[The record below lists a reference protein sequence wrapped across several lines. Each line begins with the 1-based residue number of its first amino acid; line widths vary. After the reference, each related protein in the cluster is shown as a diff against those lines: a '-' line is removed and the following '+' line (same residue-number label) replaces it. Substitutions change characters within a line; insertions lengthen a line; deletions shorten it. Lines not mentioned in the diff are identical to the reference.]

1 MIGRQR
7 EITRLTELWQRAGAT
22 GQAQWG
28 LVGGDAGMGK
38 TTLISTF
45 VESMPDAAVL
55 IGNCL
60 PMGGA
65 GIPYAPIVGWMRA
78 LIRRHGADQVR
89 QWAGPAGWETLGVL
103 LPGVGAARPDG
114 DIERLQLS
122 EAVTAVLERAAAENP
137 LLIVLEDLHWADATT
152 AQLARF
158 LKTSLSR
165 SPLVVLGTW
174 RTDELHRKHP
184 MRPWLTEMGRLPD
197 VARLELGPLTDHDSA
212 SLVRRS
218 TASEIPPALLA
229 TIVER
234 AEGIPYFIEELAH
247 SAELGPE
254 LPWTLRDALM
264 ARVHHLDEDTQR
276 LLRLATGAGTRVD
289 HRVLAAMVQTP
300 DSGIDD
306 HRLDLLLRQAMDAS
320 LLTADEQG
328 YCFRHALLAEA
339 IHDDLLPGEH
349 TRLHA
354 RYAALFAEHP
364 DWDHGADRARHLFNT
379 SMLDEAFEAA
389 VAAARSGGLAQAE
402 SLSMLTKALEIWDRV
417 SDAET
422 IAGKH
427 DEVLAEAAELAR
439 FVGEMDHGLA
449 YIDASIAEA
458 ERRGASNAVLS
469 ERLSTR
475 GRLLSNLMREGA
487 LETMHE
493 AVERTDALGPGMARM
508 LALEGLSAVQMLEG
522 DFHGAEATAAEGIAM
537 TGEVRHSQ
545 WYFSVLNT
553 HAVALVSLGHEE
565 RGLAEMAN
573 ARPSDR
579 SHQVRLR
586 YWINHSNEL
595 ELVGRFA
602 EAADLA
608 LEGRAHARS
617 AGREWTHGS
626 MLIGN
631 AAWPLLEL
639 GRWQEADALLSRP
652 RPLNAVTGSHQ
663 LHLALLASLLAT
675 WKGELS
681 RAESLLTELAHNP
694 RTSPQRQYRMQY
706 AFTTAMLHLA
716 AGRPE
721 AATDSAAHIWAEPER
736 HKGSEVLKLAALAAW
751 AARESSDGAAFA
763 ALRSAIGRAHPS
775 GLSPLWLDVID
786 AEERDDT
793 EGWELAAQTAAD
805 PRLPCWVS
813 VHVDRQRVRH
823 LLTAGDRPAAGA
835 LLTATIERSERIGWV
850 PANDWLRTLRSRAGL
865 TDKAGR
871 GDRRSG
877 GTAGPNGP
885 SIPSLTPRESEVLAL
900 LSSGLAN
907 RHIGEELFIST
918 KTVSVHV
925 TNIMAKFGVGNRGA
939 AVARARELD
948 LL

>member
-1 MIGRQR
+1 MDNTPSMIGRQR
-7 EITRLTELWQRAGAT
+7 EITRLTTLWERARTT

-45 VESMPDAAVL
+45 VESVPDAVVL
-55 IGNCL
+55 NGNCL

-78 LIRRHGADQVR
+78 LIQRHGADRVR

-114 DIERLQLS
+114 DFERLQLS
-122 EAVTAVLERAAAENP
+122 EAVTAVLERAAAEDP

-152 AQLARF
+152 AQLTRF
-158 LKTSLSR
+158 LKSSLSR
-165 SPLVVLGTW
+165 SPLVLLGTW
-174 RTDELHRKHP
+174 RTDELHRRHP
-184 MRPWLTEMGRLPD
+184 MRPWLTEMGRLTD
-197 VARLELGPLTDHDSA
+197 VARFELDALDDHDSA
-212 SLVRRS
+212 ALVRRT
-218 TASEIPPALLA
+218 TAADPSPPLLA

-234 AEGIPYFIEELAH
+234 AEGIPFFIEELAH

-306 HRLDLLLRQAMDAS
+306 QRLDSLLRQAMDAS

-354 RYAALFAEHP
+354 RYAALLAEHP
-364 DWDHGADRARHLFNT
+364 DWDRGADRARHLFNT

-389 VAAARSGGLAQAE
+389 VCAARSGGLAQAE

-417 SDAET
+417 TDAENL
-422 IAGKH
+422 AGRH

-439 FVGEMDHGLA
+439 FVGEMDRGLA

-458 ERRGASNAVLS
+458 EGRGADAEVLS
-469 ERLSTR
+469 ERLTTR

-487 LETMHE
+487 LETMHQ
-493 AVERTDALGPGMARM
+493 AVQRTEPLGPGMARM
-508 LALEGLSAVQMLEG
+508 RALEGLSAVQMLEG
-522 DFHGAEATAAEGIAM
+522 DFHGAEATAAEAVAI
-537 TGEVRHSQ
+537 TGEARNSP

-553 HAVALVSLGHEE
+553 HAVALVSLGQEE
-565 RGLAEMAN
+565 RGLTEMAS
-573 ARPSDR
+573 ARPTPK

-608 LEGRAHARS
+608 LEGIAHARTI
-617 AGREWTHGS
+617 GREWTHGS

-639 GRWQEADALLSRP
+639 GRWREADALLARP
-652 RPLNAVTGSHQ
+652 RPLSAVTGSHQ
-663 LHLALLASLLAT
+663 LHLALMEIILAT
-675 WKGELS
+675 WKGETS
-681 RAESLLTELAHNP
+681 RAEALLTELAHNP

-706 AFTTAMLHLA
+706 AFTTAMLALA
-716 AGRPE
+716 LGRPE
-721 AATDSAAHIWAEPER
+721 SVPESVAQIWDEPER
-736 HKGSEVLKLAALAAW
+736 HKGSEVSKLAMLAAW
-751 AARESSDGAAFA
+751 AARESSDAAALA
-763 ALRSAIGRAHPS
+763 ALRSAIGRAHPTS
-775 GLSPLWLDVID
+775 LAPLWSNLID
-786 AEERDDT
+786 AEERDDIA
-793 EGWELAAQTAAD
+793 GWESAARTAAD
-805 PRLPCWVS
+805 PRIPRWVS
-813 VHVDRQRVRH
+813 VHVDEQRARH
-823 LLTAGDRPAAGA
+823 LLAARDRSAAGT
-835 LLTATIERSERIGWV
+835 LLDATIEHSERIGWV
-850 PANDWLRTLRSRAGL
+850 PATERLRALRERAGL
-865 TDKAGR
+865 GNRAT
-871 GDRRSG
+871 G
-877 GTAGPNGP
+877 GPADPAA
-885 SIPSLTPRESEVLAL
+885 PSLTPRETEVLAL
-900 LSSGLAN
+900 IGDGKAN
-907 RHIGEELFIST
+907 RQIGEELFIST

-925 TNIMAKFGVGNRGA
+925 TNIMAKFGVGSRGA
-939 AVARARELD
+939 AAARARELN